1 MATGAA
7 AEMMLRCVLEGSL
20 VMQELEVER
29 RPYHR
34 NCSCAL
40 HNLKS
45 TVCSSAACSRTRN
58 ISFSKKK
65 TWNID
70 SSLTM
75 ASTTQ
80 FSSQSSLQGGHTV
93 RGNESNTSR
102 EFCQLDGQNISQL
115 WYCSGY
121 MLIRRY
127 RSTWVFF
134 FLLPVWAPF
143 PSI

>member
-20 VMQELEVER
+20 VIQEIEVER

-40 HNLKS
+40 HNLQG
-45 TVCSSAACSRTRN
+45 VCSSSCSRTRNN

-70 SSLTM
+70 CSLSM
-75 ASTTQ
+75 ATSQ
-80 FSSQSSLQGGHTV
+80 FSSQSSLLGG
-93 RGNESNTSR
+93 S
-102 EFCQLDGQNISQL
+102 
-115 WYCSGY
+115 
-121 MLIRRY
+121 
-127 RSTWVFF
+127 
-134 FLLPVWAPF
+134 
-143 PSI
+143 SIGSMEYSKTEV